1 MRAKNMGF
9 IQTIRKIPTR
19 ETEPRR
25 DNVVSKIHFFRT
37 IERINFESGNLRTNS
52 SRTKRM
58 RCFASQCSALSD
70 KNCVFCKFYSVY
82 WCNVLDDRTQKRRG
96 MGERLLR
103 SQNVSQANRLSRY
116 TTLTEKS
123 LFIHTTMCIKSLQNV
138 RVLTDTPRTPTRTW
152 THYIPFAC

>member
-9 IQTIRKIPTR
+9 IKTIRKIPTR

-37 IERINFESGNLRTNS
+37 IERINFESGYLRTNS

-70 KNCVFCKFYSVY
+70 KKLCVLQ
-82 WCNVLDDRTQKRRG
+82 VLQ
-96 MGERLLR
+96 
-103 SQNVSQANRLSRY
+103 
-116 TTLTEKS
+116 
-123 LFIHTTMCIKSLQNV
+123 
-138 RVLTDTPRTPTRTW
+138 RVLVQIDEKMFWTIELKKTW
-152 THYIPFAC
+152 NG